1 MSLFPSGEK
10 DKWGQSKSY
19 DDERPIYYNRE
30 KLYGETNQLK
40 ECLLCKNTIASGF
53 NQLKYIPFLYLNLNV
68 ELPLVRS
75 FSDRNIYLKVYQQR
89 NATPFEGESEFPIYH
104 AILIICKY
112 KTYRP
117 FGIKP
122 IYETV
127 IFRCM
132 LCIKLF
138 PNGEKAIN
146 FAISS
151 LFKNCLQQQKT
162 KEGKIN

>member
-1 MSLFPSGEK
+1 MSLSSSGENVK
-10 DKWGQSKSY
+10 CGQSKSY
-19 DDERPIYYNRE
+19 DDEGPIYYNRE
-30 KLYGETNQLK
+30 KLDSDTNQLK

-89 NATPFEGESEFPIYH
+89 NATPFEGESESPIYH
-104 AILIICKY
+104 TISIICKY
-112 KTYRP
+112 NTYRP